1 VLDALADP
9 DRRGDFAEKLKD
21 FAGKIMSAK
30 LHDSF
35 DTMSCSECQGLLQDN
50 YEPCCDQDLRE
61 LRCPKGVT
69 KFGNKSILRCTKC
82 NHKYSSED
90 LAQKSLEEKLNIRV
104 DPSDVSGPLDLH
116 NFWSNSTKKAK
127 RQVMMT
133 IKLLNETVSQMK
145 GGSIPEMNSHNY
157 RDILFITTA
166 LRNLHR
172 SDHCRTCFKNGKC
185 ECRMKLATKVSDE
198 HKVTFDPKSKD
209 WYDWKGNKTQRELF
223 ISEPKRAFVDC
234 FVNVHNEVASA
245 VFSCN
250 TNVIAGV
257 DGGSVIYCTL
267 YVSKNT
273 QKEDNDQ
280 YVRVARKVLHKL
292 IELRKQEVE
301 EQQRQTGNSNG
312 EGNNTTQAEQQ
323 QDNDNS
329 SSNQHSNSHDNTD
342 EEYSIDHSRKGM
354 RAMISAVMQLTS
366 SHKVAAPMASYL
378 VRNTSRFQFSHKF
391 AWLNINDFEHDSIQ
405 DFQCTSD
412 EDNIPFLKSS
422 VANYLY
428 RPKKLDDVCLHD
440 FVSHYNTTYSKV
452 GSMKWASP
460 HPHNNNLRVTER
472 PHAYIPCINYLD
484 FKDSKS
490 FGGMTMDGTDTLQ
503 DSDIHMAALENNA
516 KKASICFCPFRNIAD
531 LKTDGKFLPKFRDHI
546 REKKLKKKHDFVLK
560 NIQECRNS
568 MNAGR
573 PCDPLERVTNI
584 PEAAVLEEKNK
595 KKDDPIDSYY
605 EELITNINVLNRSED
620 ISFRT
625 QDQKLSVDTSIISKA
640 GSRKCGQRL
649 IKNPSLNKRKS
660 VICTSSAATSS
671 TPDVDWTRDNRR
683 SIKYL
688 TAQELANLHCKI
700 TKVITKRDGSAIGVN
715 VTGTLENIKK
725 YAEHSF
731 GGDKEQEQAFL
742 LVASSFVMSLHEKC
756 SMLGKRTR
764 DKNLRDILKLH
775 KGKKQFIGFLSGA
788 GGTGKSQVIDTVK
801 TYCKTLC
808 DNLNVKFDRR
818 TIVVTALTGSA
829 AVSING
835 ETTHSACKL
844 NSAVVTQSEEW
855 DDTIMIIIDE
865 ISFAKKHDVESMNK
879 NLNLLKDMRRHM
891 LFGGLHVLFAGDF
904 MQLKPV
910 GAKPLFLFKDFSLW
924 WLAVHTF
931 LELKTNHR
939 FSKDPEHGEMCARFR
954 SEGGLEENDVAKI
967 NSRIVC
973 EQNNIYET
981 DLPNGIVIAT
991 RTNIDRCA
999 IHDAMFS
1006 RHLHNTHSTNP
1017 MDYPPLHTVCIM
1029 ASKICWRKFGDVNT
1043 YVPMAPFGKD
1053 ILYATCGD
1061 AHVKRSGGRGVDP
1074 MLKLYAGCPVMITDN
1089 IAVEKSIA
1097 NGSMCRFKGITLKDG
1112 VSIAD
1117 LKTIIIDGYHVRSA
1131 SVDQIKSIE
1140 VHLDENVKEGERPRI
1155 ISLTPENYYAHANF
1169 PTPVE
1174 STIKHNTKRF
1184 RRRIKLTQFPLG
1196 IAHARTVHK
1205 LQGRSIDN
1213 ILIST
1218 WDYTDNWIYVVL
1230 SRCRTLKG
1238 IFVRHKLL
1246 HHKTRGMSKD
1256 LLEFHEHFRA
1266 TKSPDT
1272 NIDENIYMGFQT

>member
-1 VLDALADP
+1 MLDALADP
-9 DRRGDFAEKLKD
+9 ERRGEFAEKLKD
-21 FAGKIMSAK
+21 FAGKVMSAK

-35 DTMSCSECQGLLQDN
+35 DTMSCSECQELLRDN
-50 YEPCCDQDLRE
+50 HEPCCNQDIRE

-69 KFGNKSILRCTKC
+69 KFGDKSILRCTKC
-82 NHKYSSED
+82 NYKYSSED
-90 LAQKSLEEKLNIRV
+90 LVQQSLDQKLNICI
-104 DPSDVSGPLDLH
+104 DPSDVGGPLDIHDL
-116 NFWSNSTKKAK
+116 WSNSTKIAK

-133 IKLLNETVSQMK
+133 IKLLNDTVSQMK
-145 GGSIPEMNSHNY
+145 GDSIPPEMNSPNY

-172 SDHCRTCFKNGKC
+172 SDHRRTCFKNARC
-185 ECRMKLATKVSDE
+185 ECRMKLPTKVSNE
-198 HKVTFDPKSKD
+198 HKVTFDPKPKD
-209 WYDWKGNKTQRELF
+209 WYDWKGNKTERELF
-223 ISEPKRAFVDC
+223 ISEPKRQFVDS

-250 TNVIAGV
+250 TNVITGV

-292 IELRKQEVE
+292 IELRKQEIE
-301 EQQRQTGNSNG
+301 EQHRQNENSNG
-312 EGNNTTQAEQQ
+312 TATQLDQQ
-323 QDNDNS
+323 QDS
-329 SSNQHSNSHDNTD
+329 ASSNEHSTSHNSTD
-342 EEYSIDHSRKGM
+342 GEHSADHSIKGM

-378 VRNTSRFQFSHKF
+378 VQNTSRFQFSHKF
-391 AWLNINDFEHDSIQ
+391 AWLNINDFEDGSIQ

-428 RPKKLDDVCLHD
+428 RPEELDNVCLYD
-440 FVSHYNTTYSKV
+440 FVSHYNTTYANV
-452 GSMKWASP
+452 GSMKWACP
-460 HPHNNNLRVTER
+460 HPHNNNLRVKER
-472 PHAYIPCINYLD
+472 LHAYIPCINYLD
-484 FKDSKS
+484 FEDSKS
-490 FGGMTMDGTDTLQ
+490 FGGITMDGIDTLQ
-503 DSDIHMAALENNA
+503 DSDIHMIALENNA
-516 KKASICFCPFRNIAD
+516 KKASICFCPFRKIAD
-531 LKTDGKFLPKFRDHI
+531 LKSGSKFLPKFRHYI
-546 REKKLKKKHDFVLK
+546 REKHLKTKHEFILR

-573 PCDPLERVTNI
+573 PCDPLEGVTNT
-584 PEAAVLEEKNK
+584 PKAAILEEKNR

-605 EELITNINVLNRSED
+605 EELITNMNALNRSED

-649 IKNPSLNKRKS
+649 IKNISVNKRKS
-660 VICTSSAATSS
+660 VIYTPSAETTSSPT
-671 TPDVDWTRDNRR
+671 TTDCTRMQR
-683 SIKYL
+683 SINNL
-688 TAQELANLHCKI
+688 TAQELATLHCKV
-700 TKVITKRDGSAIGVN
+700 TKVITKRDGSALGVN
-715 VTGTLENIKK
+715 VTGTLENIRK
-725 YAEHSF
+725 YAQHSF
-731 GGDKEQEQAFL
+731 GGDKDQEQAFL
-742 LVASSFVMSLHEKC
+742 FIASSFVMSLHEKC
-756 SMLGKRTR
+756 TMLGKRTR

-775 KGKKQFIGFLSGA
+775 KGKKQFIAFLSGA

-829 AVSING
+829 AIAING

-844 NSAVVTQSEEW
+844 NSTVVTQSEEW
-855 DDTIMIIIDE
+855 NDTIMIIIDE
-865 ISFAKKHDVESMNK
+865 ISFAKKQDVETMNK
-879 NLNLLKDMRRHM
+879 NLNLLKDMRSHM

-924 WLAVHTF
+924 WSAVHTF

-939 FSKDPEHGEMCARFR
+939 FSKDPEHGEMCARYR
-954 SEGGLEENDVAKI
+954 SETGLEENDSVKI

-973 EQNNIYET
+973 KENNIYES
-981 DLPNGIVIAT
+981 DLPDDIVIAT
-991 RTNIDRCA
+991 KTNIDRCA
-999 IHDAMFS
+999 IHDAIFS

-1017 MDYPPLHTVCIM
+1017 TDYPPLHTVSIM
-1029 ASKICWRKFGDVNT
+1029 ASKICWKKFGETNA

-1053 ILYATCGD
+1053 ILYAACAD
-1061 AHVKRSGGRGVDP
+1061 AHVKRNGGRGVDP

-1089 IAVEKSIA
+1089 IDVEKSLA
-1097 NGSMCRFKGITLKDG
+1097 NGSMCRFKGLTLKENI
-1112 VSIAD
+1112 SITD
-1117 LKTIIIDGYHVRSA
+1117 LKTIVIDGYHVRSA
-1131 SVDQIKSIE
+1131 CVDQLKSIE
-1140 VHLDENVKEGERPRI
+1140 VYLDENVKEGEAPRI
-1155 ISLTPENYYAHANF
+1155 ISLTANNYYARANF
-1169 PTPVE
+1169 PTPIE
-1174 STIKHNTKRF
+1174 STINYNTKRF
-1184 RRRIKLTQFPLG
+1184 RRTIKLTQFPLN

-1205 LQGRSIDN
+1205 LQGRTIEN

-1230 SRCRTLKG
+1230 SRCRSLKG
-1238 IFVRHKLL
+1238 IFVRHKLI
-1246 HHKTRGMSKD
+1246 HQKTRGMSKD
-1256 LLEFHEHFRA
+1256 LLDFHKHFRA

-1272 NIDENIYMGFQT
+1272 NIDENRYMGFPT